1 MKWLLV
7 IDISF
12 IIIGGIFL
20 VFADTFPKSNM
31 VSNIGVALLMVSF
44 FGRAI
49 FMIFFKG
56 KGKKSD
62 N

>member
-1 MKWLLV
+1 MKRLLI
-7 IDISF
+7 IDIFF
-12 IIIGGIFL
+12 IITGGIFL
-20 VFADTFPKSNM
+20 VFADSFPKSNM
-31 VSNIGVALLMVSF
+31 ASNIGVTLLMVSF

-49 FMIFFKG
+49 FMLFLKG